1 MMNKSPKVMY
11 KREFENISVTDQ
23 NLFLIEELK
32 HCYDRIQ
39 QNHSHSDKLEYFSLV
54 ALFALLSYIFT
65 IEDSGTALW
74 LSVVLTVSSVIII
87 YRIYALEHYLGLLQK
102 NVKLIEQHSKVLGL
116 VHMQETE
123 RSPLARHMRR
133 FTWGVIATMSLGLTM
148 AIYFFG
154 TFWIPA

>member
-54 ALFALLSYIFT
+54 ALFALL
-65 IEDSGTALW
+65 SGTALW

-133 FTWGVIATMSLGLTM
+133 FTWGVIAMMSLGLTM